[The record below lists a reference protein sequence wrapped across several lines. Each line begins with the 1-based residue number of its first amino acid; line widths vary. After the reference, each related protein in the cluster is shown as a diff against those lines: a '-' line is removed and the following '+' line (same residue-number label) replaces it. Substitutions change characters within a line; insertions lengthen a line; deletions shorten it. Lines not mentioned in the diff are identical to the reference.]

1 MLARLVVH
9 LQANYSSLTS
19 GLQVARN
26 QTAVAA
32 QSISHSVAGIADSV
46 PGIDN
51 LSKRAD
57 EVASAMEAI
66 ATTATIAEQT
76 ITSAAFTA
84 DVAAGTFSRLAT
96 TAATVSAGVGVLDRA
111 SLTATGSLS
120 TVTSVAGSTVP
131 VLHTLSGTA
140 ATAGTVLRTTALG
153 ARSVASGFA
162 VAAGATRTAAT
173 GISHVAHVVHAAFI
187 VVDLLR
193 SGLAVLLLP
202 LRLIG
207 AIGAAAFTLLGA
219 ALKTVLLPVRLLW
232 SGLTLFAQAV
242 WSVVKPLTAV
252 ALWIMKVWFLFRGWI
267 GSIRVIIGW
276 LGMLPPK
283 MRLLVGTLLAL
294 GLAGKAG
301 GLALRVLSVAIGA
314 VAMVARGAIAGL
326 KLLLLPVMLITNP
339 ARAAAM
345 SISLLSGAVLAA
357 GRIAARTGLA
367 FLGLAGSIGS
377 LAKQGI
383 AKAISSLTSL
393 GASMLRVG
401 AQSAVIAAIAASVW
415 GVKLAAAA
423 ETSRVVFGT
432 MLHDMA
438 QGKALLEQMQSS
450 KVATFFDAKAI
461 QDAGR
466 DLLKAKVPV
475 DQITSRME
483 QLGGIAM
490 ATKTPIEDLS
500 RIYRQGMAKGAFQTD
515 LVNQMAERGI
525 DIYAALTAVTGKSG
539 QALAE
544 MMTKGEI
551 GAAQMNAAIDHM
563 TLGHGIYAGVVE
575 NVGKTTAGMWA
586 KSTSNISMAL
596 QTMFSGAVDGNK
608 GLLASFVDLT
618 EQIKQRA
625 TTIAPVIL
633 QMSNTIAAIFFGLR
647 DVVATVWTSIFGT
660 TQATYAGMLGSTM
673 DWVTKFRW
681 FFANIVPIVQF
692 VGMQMLL
699 ILVGVFN
706 DVSHWLTTALP
717 AYLTW
722 FADNWRAV
730 FRDIAVGTMTVF
742 SNLGSNI
749 KNAMGQ
755 IWAFIKSGGTAGLE
769 FTWTPLLDGF
779 KATMAELPKIPE
791 RPMTALEQGMQEQIE
806 TIGTGLADSFDAMMT
821 EANASMAAAAV
832 VPPIVPL
839 QSEPAG
845 GSDTPTDEQSQAQ
858 SPTSRAKEAE
868 NKAVSVRSEEGQKA
882 LASLLRSGLNED
894 KKAALKIAAD
904 SRDHLARIA
913 RSSETTPKV
922 RQRQF
927 APG

>member
-9 LQANYSSLTS
+9 LQANYGSLTS

-32 QSISHSVAGIADSV
+32 QSISQSVAGIADGSQ
-46 PGIDN
+46 GFGA
-51 LSKRAD
+51 LSAQAD

-66 ATTATIAEQT
+66 STTATIAEQT
-76 ITSAAFTA
+76 ITTAAFTA
-84 DVAAGTFSRLAT
+84 DVAAGAFSRLAT

-120 TVTSVAGSTVP
+120 TVTAVAGSTVP

-187 VVDLLR
+187 VVELLR
-193 SGLAVLLLP
+193 SGLAVLLIP

-207 AIGAAAFTLLGA
+207 AIGAAAFSVLGV
-219 ALKTVLLPVRLLW
+219 ALRTVLLPVRLLW
-232 SGLTLFAQAV
+232 SGLTLVAQAV

-252 ALWIMKVWFLFRGWI
+252 ALSIMKVWFLFKGWI

-283 MRLLVGTLLAL
+283 MRLLVGSLLAL

-301 GLALRVLSVAIGA
+301 ALALRVLSVAISTIA
-314 VAMVARGAIAGL
+314 VVARGAIAGF
-326 KLLLLPVMLITNP
+326 KLLLLPIMLITHP

-345 SISLLSGAVLAA
+345 AMSLLSSALLFA
-357 GRIAARTGLA
+357 GRVAARAGLA
-367 FLGLAGSIGS
+367 FLGLTAHIAR
-377 LAKQGI
+377 LATQGI
-383 AKAISSLTSL
+383 AGAISSFAAL
-393 GASMLRVG
+393 GASMLRIG
-401 AQSAVIAAIAASVW
+401 TQSAVIAAIAASVW
-415 GVKLAAAA
+415 GVKLATAA

-450 KVATFFDAKAI
+450 KVAPFFDAKAI

-475 DQITSRME
+475 DQITNRME

-490 ATKTPIEDLS
+490 ATKTPVEDLS

-563 TLGHGIYAGVVE
+563 TLGHGIYAGVVD

-586 KSTSNISMAL
+586 KSTNNISMAL
-596 QTMFSGAVDGNK
+596 QTMFSGAVDGSK

-633 QMSNTIAAIFFGLR
+633 QMANTIGAIFLGLR
-647 DVVATVWTSIFGT
+647 DVVTTVWTSIFGT

-681 FFANIVPIVQF
+681 FFTNIVPIVQF
-692 VGMQMLL
+692 VGLMMLAAML
-699 ILVGVFN
+699 STFN
-706 DVSHWLTTALP
+706 DIAYWFTTKLP
-717 AYLTW
+717 AYLDW
-722 FADNWRAV
+722 FANNWRAV

-742 SNLGSNI
+742 SNLGTNI
-749 KNAMGQ
+749 KGAMGE
-755 IWAFIKSGGTAGLE
+755 IWKFIRSGGMEGLE

-779 KATMAELPKIPE
+779 KQTMAELPNIPE
-791 RPMTALEQGMQEQIE
+791 RPMTAMELGMQEQIQA
-806 TIGTGLADSFDAMMT
+806 IGTDLADSFDAMGA
-821 EANASMAAAAV
+821 EASAAMVAAAV

-839 QSEPAG
+839 QNTPAG
-845 GSDTPTDEQSQAQ
+845 GGDQITDETGKPSA
-858 SPTSRAKEAE
+858 TEKAKQAE
-868 NKAVSVRSEEGQKA
+868 NKAVLVRSEEGQKA
-882 LASLLRSGLNED
+882 LASLLRSGMKDD
-894 KKAALKIAAD
+894 KKTAEKIAVE

-913 RSSETTPKV
+913 RNSETTPKL
-922 RQRQF
+922 RSRQF